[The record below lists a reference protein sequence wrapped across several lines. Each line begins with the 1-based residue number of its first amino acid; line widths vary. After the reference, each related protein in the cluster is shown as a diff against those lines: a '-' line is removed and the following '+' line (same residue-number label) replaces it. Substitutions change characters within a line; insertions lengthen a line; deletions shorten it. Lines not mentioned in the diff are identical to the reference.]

1 MNSNLL
7 VLIIFLSSLAVIS
20 NQNNLSDDIKDEAKY
35 SSNKAENSQTDIIE
49 DKVEPIIED
58 ATSKKIN
65 GLKKINKDLQIK
77 IDSQEKKLILLES
90 QVDLGESKNLSL
102 KVEMDKFVSYGL
114 QKNYWLNPNNIS
126 LIVAIIA
133 MILLIIMAISLR
145 RVMHWRYEYIDK
157 VVKDGNI
164 IQFPE
169 ETNELIKRTQK
180 EFLNNI
186 IGFSDHIDQ
195 RTKKIDA
202 SNQNS
207 VEILNNLNEQL
218 TIFRNKAESTD
229 TELIRYKKGYDL
241 KIKKDYLLHLIKLKS
256 ICNAETNLADNA
268 TLIAI
273 TELIDDY
280 LEQENI
286 KEYSLT
292 LDQSIQGQRKAKSI
306 IEETENENLNG
317 FVAKNIEPGYL
328 IKLTDNEEIL
338 KEATVML
345 LKYMNK
351 EEVDDD

>member
-1 MNSNLL
+1 MKNLL
-7 VLIIFLSSLAVIS
+7 IITISIFFLTINIS
-20 NQNNLSDDIKDEAKY
+20 WGNESEIINDEAKY
-35 SSNKAENSQTDIIE
+35 STDKAEDPQTDIIE
-49 DKVEPIIED
+49 DKADPIIED
-58 ATSKKIN
+58 AASIKII
-65 GLKKINKDLQIK
+65 GLKKINKDLQIR

-90 QVDLGESKNLSL
+90 EVDLSESKNSSL

-114 QKNYWLNPNNIS
+114 QKNYWLNPINIS

-133 MILLIIMAISLR
+133 MILLIIMAINLR

-157 VVKDGNI
+157 VVKDGNV

-169 ETNELIKRTQK
+169 ETNELIKRTQ
-180 EFLNNI
+180 EVFLKNI
-186 IGFSDHIDQ
+186 ISFSDHIDQ
-195 RTKKIDA
+195 RTEKIDA
-202 SNQNS
+202 SNQSS

-218 TIFRNKAESTD
+218 TIFRSKAESTD
-229 TELIRYKKGYDL
+229 ADLIRYKKGYDL

-256 ICNAETNLADNA
+256 ICNAESNLEDNV

-273 TELIDDY
+273 VELIDDY